1 MGRALRRGSIALLAS
16 LAALPAL
23 AGDDFVYV
31 HARRSAEIYAFAV
44 TGDGQLEAV
53 PGSPFAT
60 GLASSRC
67 GGYCQAMAWS
77 RRGRALIA
85 AGGDGIASLV
95 VAEDGTLSPAPGSPW
110 SIDGDFLGT
119 AEVRRGRY
127 VYVNDFDTGDVHGF
141 EVEKDGALVPV
152 PGSPFA
158 TGAAGLN
165 GMSAAKRV
173 VVSVNELS
181 GSLTAFKVGRD
192 GSLTPG
198 PGSPLQIVP
207 GEDGFVYNVN
217 LEPRGRFAYAGH
229 CSGGD
234 GMYGVAVRRKTAE
247 LTLLADGPFAT
258 DLGIVC
264 GGVALSRRGRLA
276 IALEDRDEAQV
287 FRRARR
293 SGSLEP
299 LTAPQPLTGADSH
312 ALSRKGDLL
321 VVSDSAD
328 DVVTSYAVDRKTGA
342 LTLVDQESIL
352 GARQAN
358 QTLLIRR

>member
-1 MGRALRRGSIALLAS
+1 MSQVLRFGVAALLGT

-23 AGDDFVYV
+23 AGDFVYI
-31 HARRSAEIYAFAV
+31 HARRSAEILAFALES
-44 TGDGQLEAV
+44 DGSLTPV
-53 PGSPFAT
+53 PGSPFST

-77 RRGRALIA
+77 QRGRALIA

-95 VAEDGTLSPAPGSPW
+95 VAEDGSLSPAPGSPR
-110 SIDGDFLGT
+110 SMPGDFLGT
-119 AEVRRGRY
+119 AAVRRGRY
-127 VYVNDFDTGDVHGF
+127 VYVNDFDTGEVHGF
-141 EVEKDGALVPV
+141 AVERTGALVPV

-165 GMSAAKRV
+165 GMSAARRI
-173 VVSVNELS
+173 VVSVNELA
-181 GSLTAFKVGRD
+181 GSLIAFAVGRN
-192 GSLTPG
+192 GALTPG
-198 PGSPLQIVP
+198 PNSPLPIVP
-207 GEDGFVYNVN
+207 GEDGFVYNVDV
-217 LEPRGRFAYAGH
+217 EPRGRFAYAGH

-234 GMYGVAVRRKTAE
+234 GVYGVAVRRRTAE
-247 LTLLADGPFAT
+247 LTPLADGPFAT
-258 DLGIVC
+258 DLAVVC

-287 FRRARR
+287 FRRSLR

-312 ALSRKGDLL
+312 ALSRRADLL
-321 VVSDSAD
+321 VVSDSED
-328 DVVTSYAVDRKTGA
+328 DTVTSYAVDRRTGA
-342 LTLVDQESIL
+342 LTLVDQQPIT